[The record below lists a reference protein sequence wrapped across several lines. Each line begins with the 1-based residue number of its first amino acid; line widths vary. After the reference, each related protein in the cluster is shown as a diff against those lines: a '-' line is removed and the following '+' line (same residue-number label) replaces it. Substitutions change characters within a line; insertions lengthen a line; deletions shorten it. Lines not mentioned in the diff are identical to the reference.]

1 MTKNG
6 ITCKIDNLTVNLD
19 PKRLE
24 DDAINFVSHA
34 HMDHLPKHGSGKVI
48 TSHETSMIANLRG
61 VNISDSNH
69 AIENFSMLNSGHILG
84 AKGLLFEDIFYT
96 GDISLRDRGFLRGAK
111 IPKCKTLITECTF
124 GKPEFIFP
132 SIEEIVKHVNEIISD
147 SYNRGKPV
155 ILLGYELGKAQ
166 LISHLFQHWDPLF
179 YHDSIKR
186 MNDLHIELGVNL
198 KNTVGHSEAESMG
211 LLEKKPWVM
220 ITPNMSSK
228 NAFILDMKKKYEN
241 Q

>member
-34 HMDHLPKHGSGKVI
+34 HMDHLPKHGSGKII

-61 VNISDSNH
+61 VNISDSNNT
-69 AIENFSMLNSGHILG
+69 IENFSMLDSGHILG

-124 GKPEFIFP
+124 GKQEFIFP
-132 SIEEIVKHVNEIISD
+132 SIDEIVKHVNEIISD
-147 SYNRGKPV
+147 AYNRGKPV

-166 LISHLFQHWDPLF
+166 LISYLFQHWDPLF
-179 YHDSIKR
+179 YHD
-186 MNDLHIELGVNL
+186 
-198 KNTVGHSEAESMG
+198 
-211 LLEKKPWVM
+211 
-220 ITPNMSSK
+220 
-228 NAFILDMKKKYEN
+228 
-241 Q
+241 